1 MVAVLHRVVVG
12 RVVAWRA
19 REKGGRAE
27 SLFDDWLLLEGVE
40 RRRVGENPL
49 EGAPGVAAS
58 PAHADR
64 VSWPARA
71 AEWAAANASISGR
84 YRCWL
89 ERTAGAAQGWRIE
102 GG

>member
-40 RRRVGENPL
+40 RRR
-49 EGAPGVAAS
+49 EGRASVEAAGSGVVEMVS
-58 PAHADR
+58 IESQVRVLAHAGE
-64 VSWPARA
+64 P
-71 AEWAAANASISGR
+71 
-84 YRCWL
+84 
-89 ERTAGAAQGWRIE
+89 
-102 GG
+102 